1 MKIPPNLNY
10 HIAGIVRQNYRPHK
24 TKKKCI
30 TFIKQDLYSH
40 YIKAKKWDP
49 IEMWVMSI
57 STYNTNSNRI
67 QMYILSTPQVPGK

>member
-10 HIAGIVRQNYRPHK
+10 HIARNIMQNYRPHK

-30 TFIKQDLYSH
+30 IFIKQDLYSH
-40 YIKAKKWDP
+40 YIKAKKWDL
-49 IEMWVMSI
+49 IEMWVMI
-57 STYNTNSNRI
+57 IHTYNMNSNWI